1 MAITWQSQALADLE
15 GTCSSFIRVCST
27 SQVWSAAHQGK
38 HCEQALPRLQGLVF
52 EGRRKGLTPQK
63 AEFARPAQDSLHFP
77 DEAGLQTLVERI
89 QPTALIGAAA
99 KRGIFSEA
107 VVKAL
112 CKVGPLLCMHERNM
126 HAAVHELSEG
136 LVGTPGLLRCWGLSC

>member
-1 MAITWQSQALADLE
+1 MS
-15 GTCSSFIRVCST
+15 
-27 SQVWSAAHQGK
+27 
-38 HCEQALPRLQGLVF
+38 
-52 EGRRKGLTPQK
+52 
-63 AEFARPAQDSLHFP
+63 

-112 CKVGPLLCMHERNM
+112 CKVGPLLGMPERNM
-126 HAAVHELSEG
+126 HAAVRELSEG
-136 LVGTPGLLRCWGLSC
+136 RRGTPDLLGSGGRCCCRPCC